1 MTGTLAS
8 SPFNPSM
15 IHTPPGLTSASP
27 IGIKHKPTSGPP
39 KKEKGHRG
47 AADVRSRST
56 TQNMLNES
64 LSRSSKGTSST
75 TEASGSSGNELC
87 VDMETTE
94 GRQSVGAIQRDVRAR
109 ATVPNRH
116 DSLSSSSPPEPTPA
130 TEVSNDHQRQP
141 NGVLESK
148 ATRVGKGDIWDRAD
162 KVETLKKVEM
172 PNEDNHSF
180 LNGEHPFASS
190 SDAQPHDP
198 SEVGTL
204 VQSTFELSPSQA
216 HTTNVIGKYEDR
228 SDEILKMKENQSDVG
243 DNRNGI
249 PNRYA
254 RTEGRSPHPGCEAGF
269 VSASDT
275 PLRVPNQSEASDKSS
290 RERSTGADL
299 PPPQQKAAYLPVSG
313 LDELVRARNL
323 KRRHQKSAKNPNTF
337 SLDGANDVSPVDET
351 LQGSLQPEAL
361 NTSTSGPFFA
371 TYPQLRHSEVVSSSV
386 FTLHK
391 ATDTTST
398 HTYSRPVLNT
408 AEETSRPASQT
419 PKNIYASIE
428 VDSEFRLQPASS
440 RSQPSEG
447 VSRPQRLQQEITAIT
462 DDMLLRKPKNVNYVE
477 RPIDADTDTDL
488 DLDTIVPPPTNA
500 RRAKRADRSPSPPPD
515 STAQRKAY
523 YVPQPV
529 SRDFGSLLRHRE
541 VARGNWRAPCVN
553 INLINAA
560 LRTHL
565 AQNLRCWRSWTGA
578 SKDIVTTAWAPNGLT
593 YAVGAS
599 TEMDNLN
606 IQYNRPN
613 NLLHGDRGMNSLT
626 ELPDH
631 YIDRPRPETIESG
644 DNSLQGTY
652 NAVDPELYT
661 TVSHI
666 CFGYESDLLF
676 TASFDKTVKIW
687 DVASGGKAKC
697 VQTLQH
703 QAKVELLSLGHQPM
717 RILATGQRAIKNSIM
732 LYDIDKYGL
741 KDSPTDATATL
752 KSDRAFK
759 SPKFNIY
766 PTCLLFGPSQ
776 SSECLLLAGFS
787 ESRTD
792 FMPDQE
798 GDLVL
803 WDVETLQPIKLRPST
818 QAVQDIAW
826 HPSRPIFAAAT
837 VPGSRLNL
845 THRRTQSVIR
855 TYHPKEGPSRVMEY
869 ECPALDIND
878 IRYNPFDDHYISAGC
893 TNGTTYVWDKRMPE
907 TILQKLRHGPPID
920 TLDPDLTREE
930 QDTGVRFTGWS
941 RDGLYLYTGSSDGT
955 IKCWNIFVSP
965 EDAFVREIAHFDA
978 GVMTGAFSPDQRELV
993 VGLSKGSVHILSSA
1007 PHTQD
1012 PTDDADEGSDTEA
1025 PRKAYEAIEYI
1036 PAKHPVS
1043 VEPRTGV
1050 DCARDL
1056 LLSAQIEMHPIYGA
1070 GKGSDYEGPYAAY
1083 ARPEGVDP
1091 MEVDLNPDI
1100 LAGQLDPIQRKQ
1112 GRRMG
1117 GRQDK
1122 VARDRY
1128 REMGKLAE
1136 ARNKPGGLREAGDV
1150 RKGGWKFEK
1159 GEVWWDVEA
1168 GDDGDEREGTDGE
1181 GSEVKTEVAPAWKGK
1196 EVIVIDDDDD

>member
-1 MTGTLAS
+1 MTGTFAS
-8 SPFNPSM
+8 SRSPNCM
-15 IHTPPGLTSASP
+15 THTPQGLTSASQ
-27 IGIKHKPTSGPP
+27 ISMKQRATSGPL
-39 KKEKGHRG
+39 KKEEGCRG
-47 AADVRSRST
+47 AADVRSSSV
-56 TQNMLNES
+56 TQNMLHQS
-64 LSRSSKGTSST
+64 FHRPSTGTPSA
-75 TEASGSSGNELC
+75 TEASGSSGDKLS

-94 GRQSVGAIQRDVRAR
+94 GRQRVGAIQKDARAR
-109 ATVPNRH
+109 AAVPNRH
-116 DSLSSSSPPEPTPA
+116 DSSSSSSSPAPTPA
-130 TEVSNDHQRQP
+130 TEVCNDHRRQP

-162 KVETLKKVEM
+162 QVGPLKKVEM
-172 PNEDNHSF
+172 TNGGDHSF

-190 SDAQPHDP
+190 FGAQTHDP

-204 VQSTFELSPSQA
+204 VQSAFELPPSQA
-216 HTTNVIGKYEDR
+216 HATNITSKYERR
-228 SDEILKMKENQSDVG
+228 SDEILRMKEDQSAVG
-243 DNRNGI
+243 DNRNGK
-249 PNRYA
+249 PNGYA
-254 RTEGRSPHPGCEAGF
+254 RTGGRCPRPSYEADF

-275 PLRVPNQSEASDKSS
+275 PLREPHQSGASDKFFGG
-290 RERSTGADL
+290 RSTGADL
-299 PPPQQKAAYLPVSG
+299 PPPQQNAASLPVSG
-313 LDELVRARNL
+313 SDKLVRARSL
-323 KRRHQKSAKNPNTF
+323 KRSHQNSVKNPNAF
-337 SLDGANDVSPVDET
+337 SLDGAHDASPVDKT
-351 LQGSLQPEAL
+351 RQGSLQSKAL
-361 NTSTSGPFFA
+361 NMSPSG
-371 TYPQLRHSEVVSSSV
+371 LS
-386 FTLHK
+386 FTTELASNPK
-391 ATDTTST
+391 FTFYKTTDTTLMHT
-398 HTYSRPVLNT
+398 HSAAVLNR
-408 AEETSRPASQT
+408 AEDTFRPASQT
-419 PKNIYASIE
+419 QRNIYTSIE
-428 VDSEFRLQPASS
+428 GDSDSRQQLASS
-440 RSQPSEG
+440 RSQRSEG
-447 VSRPQRLQQEITAIT
+447 VSRPQRLQQGTTAIA

-477 RPIDADTDTDL
+477 RPIVSDPDTDSDP
-488 DLDTIVPPPTNA
+488 IVPPSANA
-500 RRAKRADRSPSPPPD
+500 RRAKRADRSPSPAPD
-515 STAQRKAY
+515 PTTERKAY

-529 SRDFGSLLRHRE
+529 SRDLGSILRHRE
-541 VARGNWRAPCVN
+541 LARGDWRAPCVN
-553 INLINAA
+553 INLMNAA
-560 LRTHL
+560 LRSRL
-565 AQNLRCWRSWTGA
+565 AQNLVCWRSWTGA
-578 SKDIVTTAWAPNGLT
+578 SKDIVTTAWAPNGSM

-613 NLLHGDRGMNSLT
+613 NLLLGDNGMNTLT

-644 DNSLQGTY
+644 DNSLQDTY

-661 TVSHI
+661 TVSHV

-687 DVASGGKAKC
+687 DVASGKKAKC

-717 RILATGQRAIKNSIM
+717 RILATGQRATKNSIM
-732 LYDIDKYGL
+732 LYDIDQYGL
-741 KDSPTDATATL
+741 KDSPTDATAKL
-752 KSDRAFK
+752 KSDRASKF
-759 SPKFNIY
+759 KFNIY

-792 FMPDQE
+792 FVPDQE

-803 WDVETLQPIKLRPST
+803 WDVETLQPMKLRPST
-818 QAVQDIAW
+818 QAVQDITW

-837 VPGSRLNL
+837 VPGSRLSL

-855 TYHPKEGPSRVMEY
+855 TYHPKEGPSRIMEY

-878 IRYNPFDDHYISAGC
+878 VRYNPFDNHYISAGC
-893 TNGTTYVWDKRMPE
+893 TNGTTYVWDERMPE
-907 TILQKLRHGPPID
+907 IILQKLRHGPPID
-920 TLDPDLTREE
+920 TLNPDLTREE

-941 RDGLYLYTGSSDGT
+941 RDGLHLYTGSSDGT
-955 IKCWNIFVSP
+955 IKCWNIFVNP
-965 EDAFVREIAHFDA
+965 EDAFVRDVAQFDA

-993 VGLSKGSVHILSSA
+993 VGLSKGSVHFLSSA

-1012 PTDDADEGSDTEA
+1012 PADDADEGSDTEV
-1025 PRKAYEAIEYI
+1025 PRKAYEAIQYV

-1056 LLSAQIEMHPIYGA
+1056 LLSAQIDMHPIYGA
-1070 GKGSDYEGPYAAY
+1070 GKGPDYEGPYAAY

-1091 MEVDLNPDI
+1091 MEGDLSADI
-1100 LAGQLDPIQRKQ
+1100 LAGQLDPIQRKR

-1128 REMGKLAE
+1128 RAMGELAE
-1136 ARNKPGGLREAGDV
+1136 ARNRPGWLREGGDV
-1150 RKGGWKFEK
+1150 RKGGWMFEK

-1168 GDDGDEREGTDGE
+1168 GDERGGRDGE
-1181 GSEVKTEVAPAWKGK
+1181 GREMKGVVAPAWEGK
-1196 EVIVIDDDDD
+1196 EVILIDDD